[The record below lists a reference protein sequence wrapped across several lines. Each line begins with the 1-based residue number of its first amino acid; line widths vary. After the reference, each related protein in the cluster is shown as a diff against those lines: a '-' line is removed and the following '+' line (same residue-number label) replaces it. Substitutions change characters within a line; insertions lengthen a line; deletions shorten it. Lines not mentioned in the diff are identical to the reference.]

1 MLSATG
7 AINDIVFVPEN
18 ESMDQKLARL
28 FWFKLKSAVCRWSCV
43 DGSVIP
49 ISHLD
54 YFDLLACISFLKVI
68 WYVLI
73 ICFCAKD
80 PFCLDCDA
88 KKTNMQRLPIV
99 GMVHVSASILEW
111 PPSFPPNYHNIL
123 FSCHQIEQ
131 QNKII
136 KKKYSPMIL
145 KLLLRAILQEGKT
158 AFCNAANGI
167 STY

>member
-18 ESMDQKLARL
+18 ESMDQKLVIL
-28 FWFKLKSAVCRWSCV
+28 FWFIMKSAVCRWSCV

-111 PPSFPPNYHNIL
+111 PPSVPAQLHIIYCFRATK
-123 FSCHQIEQ
+123 IEQ
-131 QNKII
+131 QNKIM
-136 KKKYSPMIL
+136 KTKYSPMIL

-158 AFCNAANGI
+158 AFW
-167 STY
+167 